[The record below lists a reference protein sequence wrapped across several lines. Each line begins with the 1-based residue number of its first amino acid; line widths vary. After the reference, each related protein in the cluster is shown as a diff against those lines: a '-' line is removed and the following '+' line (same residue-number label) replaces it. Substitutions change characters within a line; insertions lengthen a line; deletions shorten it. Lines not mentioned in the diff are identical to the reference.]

1 MTVLSFG
8 TFDGLHPGHVE
19 LLKHARELGE
29 RLVVIGSRDSFIRVV
44 KKREPRMSEG
54 ARLTSLL
61 ALEDV
66 DMALLGDEWPPNDPY
81 RLLDLFDF
89 DVLALGHDQVPDDE
103 AVRAILSEIGKPHVR
118 VVRLPRF
125 DQ

>member
-8 TFDGLHPGHVE
+8 TFDGLHSGHRE
-19 LLKHARELGE
+19 LLKRARRLGE
-29 RLVVIGSRDSFIRVV
+29 RLVVIGSRDSFIRTV
-44 KKREPRMSEG
+44 KRREPRLSEG

-61 ALEDV
+61 ALDEVDV
-66 DMALLGDEWPPNDPY
+66 ALLGDEWPPRDPY
-81 RLLDLFDF
+81 RLLDIFDF
-89 DVLALGHDQVPDDE
+89 DVLALGYDQSPDD
-103 AVRAILSEIGKPHVR
+103 ATVRQLLARIGKDDVA